1 MIRERVT
8 TVVRRTRPE
17 VLGALALVLIIVAAV
32 AVYMLAAGVG
42 TQQQTGAG
50 KGEMVNGVAQD
61 GSGRTIAYWFDPM
74 VPAERYNAPGKSSM
88 GMDLQP
94 KYADEAGTSGVS
106 VSPEVQQNLGVRTTR
121 VTFANLSSAVAVVGR
136 IETDERRIY
145 EVQTLTPGFVEQ
157 LTVRAVGEPVGRGR
171 LIANVYSPELYGA
184 QVEFAA
190 LRRIRSSTIT
200 PGLHQ
205 AARERLRLLGLPS
218 GAIERLDRGGAP
230 QRTYAVFARQ
240 SGIVTAIGAR
250 QGAKVDPGQSI
261 VTLADLSQVWVVAE
275 VPETSLGQ
283 IRVGQPVQITFP
295 AYPGEIR
302 NGRID
307 YIFPTLEPQAR
318 TARVR
323 VTLPNPGAHLK
334 IGMFANVTISGT
346 GAGGLV
352 VPADAVISTG
362 KRNVVIVKE
371 RDRFLPAAVEVGPT
385 IRDMTVIRSGL
396 ALNQEV
402 VVSGQFLID
411 SEASLQGV
419 IERLSAGEQAVGQH
433 QSIQGKGIVKSI
445 DLPAGRIVLAHE
457 PVLRW
462 PAMTMP
468 FAVRDRALLRGR
480 KTGERVVFEF
490 KQPQPGEAPVI
501 ERIAPDAGR

>member
-8 TVVRRTRPE
+8 TIIRQRPQ
-17 VLGALALVLIIVAAV
+17 LLRALALLLVIVAAV
-32 AVYMLAAGVG
+32 ATYFVLSGDG
-42 TQQQTGAG
+42 TPRSGAG
-50 KGEMVNGVAQD
+50 KGETASGVVQD
-61 GSGRTIAYWFDPM
+61 GSGRAIAFWFDPM
-74 VPAERYNAPGKSSM
+74 VPGERYNAPGKSSM

-94 KYADEAGTSGVS
+94 KYADEAATSGVR
-106 VSPEVQQNLGVRTTR
+106 VTPEVQQNLGVRTTR
-121 VTFANLSSAVAVVGR
+121 VTFANLSSAVAVVGQVQ
-136 IETDERRIY
+136 TDERRIT

-171 LIANVYSPELYGA
+171 LIATVYSPELYGA

-190 LRRIRSSTIT
+190 LRRIGSSTIS
-200 PGLHQ
+200 PGLRQ
-205 AARERLRLLGLPS
+205 AARERLRLLGLPN
-218 GAIERLDRGGAP
+218 GAIDRLERGGPP

-240 SGIVTAIGAR
+240 SGIVTAVGAR
-250 QGAKVDPGQSI
+250 PGAKVEPGQSI

-275 VPETSLGQ
+275 VPEASLGQ

-302 NGRID
+302 SGRID

-323 VTLPNPGAHLK
+323 VTLPNPNAHLK
-334 IGMFANVTISGT
+334 IGMFANMTISGT

-362 KRNVVIVKE
+362 KRNVVIVKRGGSFISAE
-371 RDRFLPAAVEVGPT
+371 VELGPT
-385 IRDMTVIRSGL
+385 VRDMIVIRAGL
-396 ALNQEV
+396 QPNADV

-419 IERLSAGEQAVGQH
+419 IERLSAGQQADAQ
-433 QSIQGKGIVKSI
+433 QQDIQGKGIVRSV
-445 DLPAGRIVLAHE
+445 DLRAGRIVLAHE
-457 PVLRW
+457 PVLNW
-462 PAMTMP
+462 PAMTMA

-480 KTGERVVFEF
+480 KAGERVVFEF
-490 KQPQPGEAPVI
+490 RQPRPGQTPVI
-501 ERIAPDAGR
+501 ERIAPDAAR

>member
-1 MIRERVT
+1 MKIRETLLVIRDRLEG
-8 TVVRRTRPE
+8 RRAILIAVA
-17 VLGALALVLIIVAAV
+17 VLAAV
-32 AVYMLAAGVG
+32 AIGYVLFSPGGGGTSAESAAGGV
-42 TQQQTGAG
+42 
-50 KGEMVNGVAQD
+50 VNGVVQD
-61 GSGRTIAYWFDPM
+61 GSGRTVAYWFDPM
-74 VPAERYNAPGKSSM
+74 VPGERYKAPGKSSM
-88 GMDLQP
+88 SMDLQP
-94 KYADEAGTSGVS
+94 KYADEASAGGVR

-121 VTFANLSSAVAVVGR
+121 AAFANLASAVAVVGR
-136 IETDERRIY
+136 VETDERRIT

-171 LIANVYSPELYGA
+171 LIATVYSPDLYAA

-190 LRRIRSSTIT
+190 LRNIRPSTIT
-200 PGLHQ
+200 PGLRQ

-218 GAIERLDRGGAP
+218 GALRRLDAGGAP
-230 QRTYAVFARQ
+230 QRTYAVTARQ

-250 QGAKVDPGQSI
+250 PGAKVDPGQSI
-261 VTLADLSQVWVVAE
+261 VTLADLSQVWIVAD

-283 IRVGQPVQITFP
+283 IRVGQPVQMTFP

-302 NGRID
+302 NGRVD

-323 VTLPNPGAHLK
+323 VTLPNPNARLK
-334 IGMFANVTISGT
+334 IGMFANMTISGT

-362 KRNVVIVKE
+362 KRNVVIVK
-371 RDRFLPAAVEVGPT
+371 RGGSFIPVEVVPGPT
-385 IRDMTVIRSGL
+385 VRDMTVIQAGL
-396 ALNQEV
+396 QPNAEV

-419 IERLSAGEQAVGQH
+419 IERLSAGQQSDPQH
-433 QSIQGKGIVKSI
+433 ESIEGKGIVRSI
-445 DLPAGRIVLAHE
+445 DVAARRIVLTHE
-457 PVLRW
+457 PVRNW

-468 FAVRDRALLRGR
+468 FAVRDGGLLRGR
-480 KTGERVVFEF
+480 KAGERVVFEF
-490 KQPQPGEAPVI
+490 NPPQPGQAPVI
-501 ERIAPDAGR
+501 VRIAPDAGR